1 MEYPGR
7 CVYIENGVEKSS
19 VDENKR
25 MRYIDELNRE
35 LHNRSEEETSKI
47 AMIADTIIRAVSL

>member
-1 MEYPGR
+1 M
-7 CVYIENGVEKSS
+7 ENGVEKSF

-35 LHNRSEEETSKI
+35 LHNRSEEKTSKI
-47 AMIADTIIRAVSL
+47 TMIADAIIKALSQ

>member
-7 CVYIENGVEKSS
+7 CVYTENGVEKTSI
-19 VDENKR
+19 DENKR

-35 LHNRSEEETSKI
+35 LCNRSKEEKI
-47 AMIADTIIRAVSL
+47 AIIASVILKQFHSK